1 MEEKIFDRKLTR
13 RDFLKKSAKA
23 GIGVG
28 VGLAALNTIRIS
40 SASEEGQKMELT
52 PMTWISPR
60 GTLEVMDD
68 YNMWASIKM
77 GYFKDMG
84 ISVDMEPGPQDAF
97 ACTKFVDQHK
107 ADVGYPSPGIATSS
121 VDTGIKIIMAY
132 EMMIGSVWYL
142 AVRADSPIKDPHE
155 LAGKTISVADIGWKV
170 IVDPLLVELGIDP
183 KSVQYVVAGQQWGQ
197 MVAQGKA
204 DVALCWLALDVQWN
218 AVGLKLKYFKGSDF
232 SKLPSN
238 GYVVRTEDLKDPKKK
253 DLLTRFMRGSS
264 MGLHFGRFN
273 PQGAAQI
280 VYEQF
285 PAVRE
290 QMTPEIALESMRE
303 LAYAYVEGER
313 RGLGYGAFVPS
324 GWKKYLDIIYQLGQ
338 TKNHL
343 TVDECITNELIKGAN
358 DFDKAQVEKDAHNFK
373 LNDTWKNVKAQGPF
387 Y

>member
-1 MEEKIFDRKLTR
+1 MKEKIFDKKMTR
-13 RDFLKKSAKA
+13 RDFLKNSAKA

-40 SASEEGQKMELT
+40 SASEEQKIELT

-68 YNMWASIKM
+68 YNMWASIEM
-77 GYFKDMG
+77 GYFKDLG
-84 ISVDMEPGPQDAF
+84 IKVDMEPGPQDAF

-107 ADVGYPSPGIATSS
+107 ADVGYPSPGILTSS
-121 VDTGIKIIMAY
+121 VDTGIRVIMAY

-142 AVRADSPIKDPHE
+142 AVRADSPIKSPKE

-204 DVALCWLALDVQWN
+204 DVALSWLALDVQWN
-218 AVGLKLKYFKGSDF
+218 AVGLNLKYFKGTDF
-232 SKLPSN
+232 SVMPSN
-238 GYVVRTEDLKDPKKK
+238 GYVVRTEDLKDAAKK
-253 DLLTRFMRGSS
+253 DLLTRFMKGSS
-264 MGLHFGRFN
+264 MGMHFGRFN

-280 VYEQF
+280 VYDRF
-285 PAVRE
+285 PSVRE

-303 LAYAYVEGER
+303 LAYSYVEGER
-313 RGLGYGAFVPS
+313 RGIGYGAFVPS
-324 GWKKYLDIIYQLGQ
+324 GWQKYLDIIYQLGQ
-338 TKNHL
+338 TKKHL
-343 TVDECITNELIKGAN
+343 TLDECITSELIKGAN
-358 DFDKAQVEKDAHNFK
+358 DFDRAQVEKDAHNFK
-373 LNDTWKNVKAQGPF
+373 LNSTWKDVKTQGPF
-387 Y
+387 F